1 MEEYD
6 KAGKYSASCLSMRF
20 GGWNNAL
27 IKAGLKIKKINRVT
41 NDELL
46 ENLKKTWDMLGRQP
60 RSTEMEK
67 PISRYNRT
75 AYKRHFGS
83 WYNALME
90 YLYAVKIGKLEPGKN
105 SCHKKI
111 KKMERKPFKQWSV
124 SKCLRFDVFKRDNY
138 RCRICGVSPA
148 NDPKVTLHVDHIVPV
163 SKNGETVISNL
174 QTLCSNC
181 NFGKKAKSMNNA

>member
-6 KAGKYSASCLSMRF
+6 KAGKYSASCLSTRF

-27 IKAGLKIKKINRVT
+27 IKAGLKIKKINRIT
-41 NDELL
+41 GDELL
-46 ENLKKTWDMLGRQP
+46 ENLKKVWDTLDRQP

-67 PISRYNRT
+67 PVSLYNRT

-90 YLYAVKIGKLEPGKN
+90 YLNAVKAGKLEPGKN
-105 SCHKKI
+105 LCHKKI
-111 KKMERKPFKQWSV
+111 KKKWHKTISV
-124 SKCLRFDVFKRDNY
+124 NKCMRFDVFKRDNY
-138 RCRICGVSPA
+138 RCRICGASPA
-148 NDPKVTLHVDHIVPV
+148 NDLKVTLHVDHIVPA
-163 SKNGETVISNL
+163 SKGGETVISNL

-181 NFGKKAKSMNNA
+181 NFGKKAKSMKNE